1 MGGIFSPHVFLKKLA
16 ALKLFIYLCKK
27 KDMKEKLEE
36 IKKEYLSVNE
46 KAKALLKAYSEELNS
61 YFDIVF
67 PKVDGCRFDISANQY
82 KVDIR
87 LSSNVGLMVGREM
100 GTVNLTTKVLYG
112 DTPQGVELSFSVS
125 SINPEKDFE
134 FMGLYYIGRIS
145 KTIFEYKNT
154 IESDVY
160 QILLKHYD
168 RITEFM
174 IKNSSLHTQLD
185 RERTEISKKV
195 ASEIIKGMKS
205 EPLIVK
211 DFMEKWCS
219 KVENPHFTLK
229 TLKLNTR
236 TNRLQE
242 HLKYTMESFLEAKI
256 IESRSKA
263 YRLELKAVSGVCF
276 DDMYVK
282 EEDLVREISRN
293 VYFAL

>member
-1 MGGIFSPHVFLKKLA
+1 
-16 ALKLFIYLCKK
+16 
-27 KDMKEKLEE
+27 MKEKLEE
-36 IKKEYLSVNE
+36 LKKEYLSVNQQ
-46 KAKALLKAYSEELNS
+46 AKALLKAYSEDLNS
-61 YFDIVF
+61 YFDIIF
-67 PKVDGCRFDISANQY
+67 PKVEECRFDISANQNR
-82 KVDIR
+82 VDIR
-87 LSSNVGLMVGREM
+87 LSSNKSLMVGRQM
-100 GTVNLTTKVLYG
+100 GTVTLTTKVLYG
-112 DTPQGVELSFSVS
+112 EAPQGVELSFSVS

-134 FMGLYYIGRIS
+134 FMGLYYIGLIS

-154 IESDVY
+154 IESDVH

-168 RITEFM
+168 VITEFM
-174 IKNSSLHTQLD
+174 VKDSSLHTQLD

-229 TLKLNTR
+229 TFKLNTR

-242 HLKYTMESFLEAKI
+242 HVKYTMESFVEVKI
-256 IESRSKA
+256 VESRSKA

>member
-1 MGGIFSPHVFLKKLA
+1 
-16 ALKLFIYLCKK
+16 
-27 KDMKEKLEE
+27 MKEKLEE
-36 IKKEYLSVNE
+36 IKKEYISVNE

-61 YFDIVF
+61 YFDIIF

-82 KVDIR
+82 RVDIR
-87 LSSNVGLMVGREM
+87 LSSNVGREM

-112 DTPQGVELSFSVS
+112 ETPQGVELSFSVS

-229 TLKLNTR
+229 TFKLNTW
-236 TNRLQE
+236 TKRLQE

-282 EEDLVREISRN
+282 EEDLIREISRN

>member
-1 MGGIFSPHVFLKKLA
+1 M
-16 ALKLFIYLCKK
+16 KLFIYLCKK

-36 IKKEYLSVNE
+36 IKKEYISVNE

-61 YFDIVF
+61 YFDIIF

-82 KVDIR
+82 RVDIR
-87 LSSNVGLMVGREM
+87 LSSNVGREM

-112 DTPQGVELSFSVS
+112 ETPQGVELSFSVS

-229 TLKLNTR
+229 TFKLNTW
-236 TNRLQE
+236 TKRLQE

-282 EEDLVREISRN
+282 EEDLIREISRN